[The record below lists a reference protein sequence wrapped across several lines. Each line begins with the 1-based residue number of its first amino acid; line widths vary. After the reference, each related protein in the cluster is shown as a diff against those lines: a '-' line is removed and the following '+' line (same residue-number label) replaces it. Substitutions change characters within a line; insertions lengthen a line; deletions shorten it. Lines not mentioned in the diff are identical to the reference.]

1 MPSGSG
7 KPKDKPDP
15 RLRAELLRYR
25 NLLYDRLTGLPTL
38 PVALGEIRKLI
49 DGDHSTVGVICV
61 DFCQSFGLENSFGW
75 QSTDDLIMSL
85 AQLMVVFNE
94 QVMGGKGLLFE
105 EAIRTGSFFLFFA
118 REGLTTEELAE
129 VAQLVREFISS
140 SSVGKE
146 LSASGFDVSIG
157 YSLFVDDPLIRF
169 ERLVY
174 SATRDARDMAV
185 DAEKRDE
192 MLQYRE
198 LAQIIAGE
206 RIRTRFQPIMYL
218 RDLTVL
224 GHEALSMG
232 PPNTIFE
239 NAERLFSFAARSE
252 FGHALDRLCRRHAV
266 RIAPEHVK
274 KGELLFLNTAAV
286 SFSDPSFSADFSD
299 DSGLKKENVVLE
311 LTERTAIHDLTSFCR
326 TLGSFKEEGFKIAV
340 DDAGA
345 GYSSLSTIAE
355 LQPDFLKFDRSM
367 VAHIHESRIK
377 QELMRTLLEMAD
389 RTGSRVIAE
398 GIEMREEL
406 EMMRELGVELGQGYF
421 LERPSR
427 AY

>member
-1 MPSGSG
+1 MPDNG
-7 KPKDKPDP
+7 DKPDKPNP

-38 PVALGEIRKLI
+38 PVALGEIRKLL
-49 DGDHSTVGVICV
+49 DTNRRTVGVVCV
-61 DFCQSFGLENSFGW
+61 DLSQTAGLENSFGW

-85 AQLMVVFNE
+85 AQLMEVFNG

-118 REGLTTEELAE
+118 REDLTTEELAE
-129 VAQLVREFISS
+129 VAQLVREFLAASA
-140 SSVGKE
+140 VGRE
-146 LSASGFDVSIG
+146 LAANGFDVNIG

-174 SATRDARDMAV
+174 TAARDARDMAV
-185 DAEKRDE
+185 DAEKREE

-218 RDLTVL
+218 GDLKVL
-224 GHEALSMG
+224 GHEALSLG

-239 NAERLFSFAARSE
+239 NAERLFNFAARSE

-266 RIAPEHVK
+266 LVAPEHVK
-274 KGELLFLNTAAV
+274 DGELLFLNTSAV
-286 SFSDPSFSADFSD
+286 SFSDPSFSADFGVESN
-299 DSGLKKENVVLE
+299 LLKENVVLE
-311 LTERTAIHDLTSFCR
+311 LTERTAIHDLAAFCR
-326 TLGSFKEEGFKIAV
+326 TLVTFKEEGFKIAV

-367 VAHIHESRIK
+367 VSGIHESKIK
-377 QELMRTLLEMAD
+377 QELLKTLLDMAG

-398 GIEMREEL
+398 GIEQPEEL
-406 EMMRELGVELGQGYF
+406 EMMRELGVELGQGYY
-421 LERPSR
+421 LERPSQ

>member
-1 MPSGSG
+1 MPGNDERH
-7 KPKDKPDP
+7 DKPDP

-25 NLLYDRLTGLPTL
+25 NLLFDRLTGLPTL

-49 DGDHSTVGVICV
+49 AGSRRTVGVICV
-61 DFCQSFGLENSFGW
+61 DLSQTVGLENSFGW
-75 QSTDDLIMSL
+75 QSTDELIMSL
-85 AQLMVVFNE
+85 AQLMEVFND
-94 QVMGGKGLLFE
+94 QVMGGKGQLFE
-105 EAIRTGSFFLFFA
+105 EVIRTGSFFLFFA

-129 VAQLVREFISS
+129 VSQLVREFIGSS
-140 SSVGKE
+140 AVGRE
-146 LSASGFDVSIG
+146 LDTNGFDVNIG
-157 YSLFVDDPLIRF
+157 YSLFVEDPLIRF

-174 SATRDARDMAV
+174 TAARDARDMAV
-185 DAEKRDE
+185 DAEKREE

-218 RDLTVL
+218 GDFSVL
-224 GHEALSMG
+224 GHEALSLG

-239 NAERLFSFAARSE
+239 NAERLFNFAARSE

-266 RIAPEHVK
+266 MVAPNHVK
-274 KGELLFLNTAAV
+274 EGQLLFLNTAAV
-286 SFSDPSFSADFSD
+286 SFSDPSFSADF
-299 DSGLKKENVVLE
+299 GVECNVERQNVVLE
-311 LTERTAIHDLTSFCR
+311 LTERTAIHDLSAFRR
-326 TLGSFKEEGFKIAV
+326 TLAAFKDEGFKIAV

-355 LQPDFLKFDRSM
+355 LAPDFLKFDRSM
-367 VAHIHESRIK
+367 VSRIHESKIK
-377 QELMRTLLEMAD
+377 QELLKTLMDMAD

-398 GIEMREEL
+398 GIEEAEEL
-406 EMMRELGVELGQGYF
+406 EVMRDIGVELGQGYY

>member
-1 MPSGSG
+1 MIDDGNRP
-7 KPKDKPDP
+7 DKPDP

-38 PVALGEIRKLI
+38 PVALSEIRKLI
-49 DGDHSTVGVICV
+49 DVNHRTVGVICV
-61 DFCQSFGLENSFGW
+61 DLSQTAGLENSFGW

-85 AQLMVVFNE
+85 AQLLGVFND
-94 QVMGGKGLLFE
+94 QVMGDKGLLFE

-129 VAQLVREFISS
+129 VAQLVREF
-140 SSVGKE
+140 
-146 LSASGFDVSIG
+146 LSASAVGRELAANGFDVNIG

-174 SATRDARDMAV
+174 TAARDARDMAV
-185 DAEKRDE
+185 DAEKREE

-218 RDLTVL
+218 GDLKVL
-224 GHEALSMG
+224 GHEALSLG

-239 NAERLFSFAARSE
+239 NAERLFNFAARSE

-266 RIAPEHVK
+266 LVAPEHVK
-274 KGELLFLNTAAV
+274 DGELLFLNTAAV
-286 SFSDPSFSADFSD
+286 SFSDPSFSADFGVESN
-299 DSGLKKENVVLE
+299 LLKENVVLE
-311 LTERTAIHDLTSFCR
+311 LTERTAIHDLAAFCR
-326 TLGSFKEEGFKIAV
+326 TLVTFKEEGFLIAV

-367 VAHIHESRIK
+367 VSGIHESKIK
-377 QELMRTLLEMAD
+377 QELLKTLLEMAG

-398 GIEMREEL
+398 GIEQAEEL
-406 EMMRELGVELGQGYF
+406 EMMREIGVELGQGYY